1 MDRELLSHFVY
12 GGIIGAFDIQIAI
25 KYGFYIYMYIHT
37 YITYIYPF
45 VSINYQNVKIKM
57 TFQLCNWTLSHWRM
71 CRYEGKRTAWGP
83 LSFESWCKRRMLKGG
98 SSELWILSGMRQQ
111 RSQEEKNSL
120 RKRCLSILEYEKLE
134 DWCLVTSFVNKK
146 WEVSL
151 IEGFLMA

>member
-57 TFQLCNWTLSHWRM
+57 TFQLCN
-71 CRYEGKRTAWGP
+71 
-83 LSFESWCKRRMLKGG
+83 
-98 SSELWILSGMRQQ
+98 
-111 RSQEEKNSL
+111 
-120 RKRCLSILEYEKLE
+120 
-134 DWCLVTSFVNKK
+134 
-146 WEVSL
+146 
-151 IEGFLMA
+151 

>member
-1 MDRELLSHFVY
+1 MLKLRWHFNYVIEPY
-12 GGIIGAFDIQIAI
+12 PIGECVDMKVRGQH
-25 KYGFYIYMYIHT
+25 G
-37 YITYIYPF
+37 
-45 VSINYQNVKIKM
+45 
-57 TFQLCNWTLSHWRM
+57 
-71 CRYEGKRTAWGP
+71 GP